1 MPFPAAWPP
10 RVSSSIR
17 SIRFFKT
24 GTATANFA
32 DNAYMFIDGAGANTY
47 SPVPFVAPGSNGAVA
62 NPPTPSG
69 TGSGIPNSPPPPVA
83 PMIWSSA
90 IRIANDGGGTLEYS
104 FDGTNVAGVVKANET
119 FVYHNRFEAG
129 ICVRGASAVFR
140 IEAW

>member
-10 RVSSSIR
+10 RISSSVR

-32 DNAYMFIDGAGANTY
+32 DSAFLFIDGLGANTF
-47 SPVPFVAPGSNGAVA
+47 SPAPFVAPGSNAVVN
-62 NPPTPSG
+62 NPATPSG

-83 PMIWSSA
+83 PMIWSSS
-90 IRIANDGGGTLEYS
+90 IRIHNESSTPLEFS
-104 FDGTNVAGVVKANET
+104 FDGVNVHGIVKQNEAFT
-119 FVYHNRFEAG
+119 YWSRYEAG
-129 ICVRGASAVFR
+129 IAVRGNGAVYR

>member
-32 DNAYMFIDGAGANTY
+32 DNAFMFIDAPGANTY
-47 SPVPFVAPGSNGAVA
+47 TPSPYVAPGSSTVA
-62 NPPTPSG
+62 NNPPTPYG

-90 IRIANDGGGTLEYS
+90 IRIINDGGGVLEYS
-104 FDGTNVAGVVKANET
+104 FDGTNVAGVVKGGEA
-119 FVYHNRFEAG
+119 FAYHNRFEAG